1 MSEEVDEAIAERGAV
16 LGLCYRLL
24 GSLADAEDAVQ
35 EAYFRWYRLSAS
47 DREEIRSPKA
57 WLMTTASRIAL
68 DMLGSARSRR
78 ERYVGEW
85 LPEPVPQA
93 GLWDSQGAGDRGL
106 DPSDRVSLDES
117 VSMAVLVVLESMT
130 PAERV
135 AFVLHDVFR
144 YSFAEVGEIV
154 GRSEEASRQLAS
166 TARRRVRESRRTP
179 VGSAEH
185 AAVVRSFKAAW
196 ETGDLEGLILLLD
209 PSATVVADGG
219 GVVQAL
225 PKPISGADRIAWT
238 LARLLQ
244 IQPGILIEE
253 TVVNGET
260 GLLLKLGDELLAVAS
275 FSVTDGRIDK
285 IWTMRNPEKLTAW

>member
-1 MSEEVDEAIAERGAV
+1 MAELDEAIAERGAV

-35 EAYFRWYRLSAS
+35 EAYVRWYRLSAS
-47 DREEIRSPKA
+47 DRAEIRVPRA

-68 DMLGSARSRR
+68 DMLGSARARR

-85 LPEPVPQA
+85 LPEPVPEA
-93 GLWDSQGAGDRGL
+93 GLWDSQGDRGL

-135 AFVLHDVFR
+135 AFVLHDVFK

-225 PKPISGADRIAWT
+225 PKPISGAERIAWT
-238 LARLLQ
+238 MARLIQ
-244 IQPGILIEE
+244 RQPGIAIEE

-260 GLLLKLGDELLAVAS
+260 GLVLKLGDELLAVAS
-275 FSVTDGRIDK
+275 FSVTDGRVDR
-285 IWTMRNPEKLTAW
+285 IWTMRNPEKLRSW